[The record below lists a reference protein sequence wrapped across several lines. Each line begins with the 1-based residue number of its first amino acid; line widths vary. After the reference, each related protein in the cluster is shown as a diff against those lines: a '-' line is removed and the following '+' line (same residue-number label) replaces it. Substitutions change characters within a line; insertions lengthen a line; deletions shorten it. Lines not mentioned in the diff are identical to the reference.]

1 MMFFLNFKS
10 PIRYLTQK
18 EMRVV
23 AMTYPLSHVLRKCK
37 ANTNSSRKNNANKPN
52 FRVMISLSF
61 KSNIV
66 RKISNTP
73 FCLVARFSV
82 LKTWSCNKVT
92 KLIWSSRIGNLRYL
106 VTTIRDNFKISGKC
120 LQQIPDFVLRI
131 RIWPLKVTNLVI
143 SRLITMTSC
152 NNISYSNNSS
162 WWECKPTPTSKS
174 II

>member
-37 ANTNSSRKNNANKPN
+37 ANTNSSRKNNANKPS
-52 FRVMISLSF
+52 FRVMISLSL

-82 LKTWSCNKVT
+82 LKT
-92 KLIWSSRIGNLRYL
+92 
-106 VTTIRDNFKISGKC
+106 
-120 LQQIPDFVLRI
+120 
-131 RIWPLKVTNLVI
+131 
-143 SRLITMTSC
+143 
-152 NNISYSNNSS
+152 
-162 WWECKPTPTSKS
+162 
-174 II
+174 